1 MGTGGNAFITPVER
15 AGRSADSR
23 EFQPATFGP
32 HVFAAGFK
40 TDVGDVAG
48 YAKVL
53 YSGEDVEADF
63 VIRKIEDHI
72 KGRVLLEAPDGTTTP
87 LAGEEMEFLGRG
99 VNGLK
104 RVVSKQDGRF
114 TVGGILDAPFHFS
127 AAINMPKGYYV
138 SSVGAQGRDVLQMDL
153 TVSQNSPE
161 LEVRVRT
168 DGGSMEGTVS
178 DSLGRAQLYAM
189 VALVPQ
195 LQLESRIDL
204 HDTYHVEHSNES
216 GAFQYRNIIPGEYL
230 IFAWTDV
237 PQGALMDP
245 LFMEA
250 YRGKGVPVKVESGAR
265 LKLDVRVLDE

>member
-1 MGTGGNAFITPVER
+1 
-15 AGRSADSR
+15 
-23 EFQPATFGP
+23 
-32 HVFAAGFK
+32 
-40 TDVGDVAG
+40 
-48 YAKVL
+48 
-53 YSGEDVEADF
+53 
-63 VIRKIEDHI
+63 
-72 KGRVLLEAPDGTTTP
+72 
-87 LAGEEMEFLGRG
+87 
-99 VNGLK
+99 
-104 RVVSKQDGRF
+104 
-114 TVGGILDAPFHFS
+114 
-127 AAINMPKGYYV
+127 MPKGYYV
-138 SSVGAQGRDVLQMDL
+138 ASVRAQSRDVLQMDL

-161 LEVRVRT
+161 LEVQEHINR
-168 DGGSMEGTVS
+168 GSMEGTVS

-204 HDTYHVEHSNES
+204 HDTYLVEHSNES
-216 GAFQYRNIIPGEYL
+216 GAFQSRNIIPGEYL